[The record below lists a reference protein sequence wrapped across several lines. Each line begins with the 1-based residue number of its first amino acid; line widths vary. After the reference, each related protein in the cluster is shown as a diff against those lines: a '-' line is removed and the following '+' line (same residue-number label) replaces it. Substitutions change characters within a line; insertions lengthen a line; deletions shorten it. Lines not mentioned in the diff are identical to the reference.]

1 MAETHGLRNIIE
13 EHIFKLTGNVKAIY
27 SDAGEID
34 SISSTISD
42 TGQSRISKIYFVTD
56 GALKDLVCTNLVN
69 TSDVDSATTYT
80 AGATIWVKD
89 ATKVVTSS
97 HGTQMVY
104 LNE

>member
-1 MAETHGLRNIIE
+1 METQGLRNIIE
-13 EHIFKLTGNVKAIY
+13 EHIYKLTGNVKAIY

-34 SISSTISD
+34 TVSSGKSDTAQKRISS
-42 TGQSRISKIYFVTD
+42 IYFATD

-80 AGATIWVKD
+80 AGARIYVKD

-97 HGTQMVY
+97 HGTQYIY